1 VSEVD
6 PNLIAAYQNSVV
18 TVYLASGDFKTSPM
32 MKTISLPKQ
41 LAPCAWVIT
50 AHNPRSRV
58 LSPEVNTERQG
69 RLHVLL
75 QGLPSAAIYPAL
87 GSSESGDWS
96 ETSFAVA
103 GVGFDEITE
112 VARLFEQNA
121 VYKLDESGC
130 SVVLV

>member
-1 VSEVD
+1 MNEVE
-6 PNLIAAYQNSVV
+6 PNLIAAYENSVV
-18 TVYLASGDFKTSPM
+18 TVYLASGDFKTSPT

-58 LSPEVNTERQG
+58 QSPEVNTKRQG
-69 RLHVLL
+69 RLHELL
-75 QGLPSAAIYPAL
+75 QGMPRVAIYPAL

-96 ETSFAVA
+96 EASFAVS
-103 GVGFDEITE
+103 GIGFDEIRN

-121 VYKLDESGC
+121 VYKLDKNGC